1 MRPHNRLQKYENE
14 GKERLINLLIFV
26 KHCLFFVN
34 DFAFML
40 KEPISVGIGDS
51 AEQFTEHGFGH
62 LQSDR
67 FTVGGKEG
75 QLLFGGVD
83 IEHRGEIGN
92 VLSSQPLEG
101 VRMADGEPLKTL
113 LDAREAKGH
122 HEVGA
127 SDVVHMGVVVVS
139 HKVKRLVEVDN
150 EQFIMQTQ
158 A

>member
-14 GKERLINLLIFV
+14 GKERLTNLTIFV
-26 KHCLFFVN
+26 KPYQFFVN

-51 AEQFTEHGFGH
+51 TEQFTEHGFGH
-62 LQSDR
+62 LQGER
-67 FTVGGKEG
+67 FTIGGKEG
-75 QLLFGGVD
+75 QLLFGSVD
-83 IEHRGEIGN
+83 IEHGGEINN

-101 VRMADGEPLKTL
+101 VRMADGKPLKTL
-113 LDAREAKGH
+113 LDARKAKGH

-127 SDVVHMGVVVVS
+127 SDVVHMGIVVIGHEVE
-139 HKVKRLVEVDN
+139 RLVEVDD